1 MVLNIVLENFAET
14 SWIFALAESGRV
26 NSSRGYRGYRIVD
39 QSIGLLAMT
48 TGGSIGICYR

>member
-14 SWIFALAESGRV
+14 SWIFVLAESGRV
-26 NSSRGYRGYRIVD
+26 NSSRGYRIVD